1 MQVHE
6 ILSAMAQGKDFYL
19 KGRKFVV
26 GKGENVSTSSRRGT
40 ESYLREE
47 RIKNGSK

>member
-26 GKGENVSTSSRRGT
+26 RERENGPTSSRKET

-47 RIKNGSK
+47 RIDYGSK